1 MRKEELLVCQC
12 SSMEHLITIVYWDD
26 DEPKEVYVNIHL
38 VNERNIFKRIVNAIK
53 YVFGYKCKYG
63 DFDEFILR
71 KEDAD
76 KLQKVVDYLKSE

>member
-26 DEPKEVYVNIHL
+26 DKPKEVYVNIHL
-38 VNERNIFKRIVNAIK
+38 AHESNIFKRIINAVK
-53 YVFGYKCKYG
+53 YIFGHKSKYG

-76 KLQKVVDYLKSE
+76 KLQEVVNYLKSE